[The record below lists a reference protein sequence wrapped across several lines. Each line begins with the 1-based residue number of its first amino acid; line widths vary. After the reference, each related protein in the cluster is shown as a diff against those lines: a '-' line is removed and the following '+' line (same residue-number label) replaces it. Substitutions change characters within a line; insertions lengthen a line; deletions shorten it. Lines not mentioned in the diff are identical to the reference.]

1 VWARVSRRLLCVAPL
16 LWPLPAGCVSSCF
29 DRIKPVFIN
38 TRLMLEASNSLVIR
52 EISMV
57 N

>member
-1 VWARVSRRLLCVAPL
+1 MQPAPAGGRHVSG
-16 LWPLPAGCVSSCF
+16 AGCVSLCF
-29 DRIKPVFIN
+29 DRIKLDFVK
-38 TRLMLEASNSLVIR
+38 TLLMLEASNSLVIR